1 MVDKETILQVLCGL
15 MRHPQYLSEKDKYSL
30 TTADFT
36 TYFEK
41 YVFSAIY
48 NLYQGGAA
56 VITVS
61 DIDNY
66 FNAHEV
72 AKSVFEKENGV
83 EYLQDALDFTSEENF
98 PFYYRRLK
106 KFNAIHDLQ
115 KAGFDTSWLYCEDLT
130 NEKAKQINDKF
141 EELEVSDIFEMVRR
155 RIMKLEVNYSTGDA
169 SETESASDG
178 IVDLLE
184 ELRIRPEVGAPLQ
197 GEIFNTVSRGARK
210 GKFYIRTCS
219 SGVGKT
225 RQAVGDMCYL
235 SYPLRFNV
243 EQWMWEYNGSNEK
256 SLFIATE
263 QKKDEIQTM
272 ILAYLTGFNE
282 EKFIYNNFSDL
293 ERTVVQ
299 QAVKVMKTFEDNVFI
314 VTLPNPSIE
323 QIKAVVRQ
331 NWLLHNIE
339 NVFYDYIFSSPN
351 LLNEF
356 RDLRIR
362 EDVAL
367 GMLSTALKDLAVE
380 MNLFVESG
388 TQTNAKAKDEDERDE
403 GAIRGSRAIIDK
415 CDLGCIVS
423 PVTQDEL
430 ELLKSFIDETGLKPT
445 HVTDIYK
452 VRRGRYTKVKIWS
465 ELDLGTCRKNDL
477 FITDV
482 NYWQLPEFELMRFE
496 FKEQDG
502 LDLIMKMVD
511 SLNSERGTLTTID
524 QFNEPQPVEL
534 INLDDIEQEK
544 EISFESLL

>member
-30 TTADFT
+30 TTADFG
-36 TYFEK
+36 TYFDK

-48 NLYQGGAA
+48 NLYQGGAI
-56 VITVS
+56 VISVS

-72 AKSVFEKENGV
+72 AKNVFQKENGI

-115 KAGFDTSWLYCEDLT
+115 KAGFDTSWLYCENLT
-130 NEKAKQINDKF
+130 DPKAKEINDKF
-141 EELEVSDIFEMVRR
+141 EELEIGDIFDLVRR

-169 SETESASDG
+169 SETEQASSG
-178 IVDLLE
+178 IVDLLN
-184 ELRIRPEVGAPLQ
+184 ELRISPEVGAPLQ
-197 GEIFNTVSRGARK
+197 GEMFNTVTRGARK

-235 SYPLRFNV
+235 SYPVRFNV
-243 EQWMWEYNGSNEK
+243 EQWLWEYNGSNEK

-263 QKKDEIQTM
+263 QEIDEIQTM

-282 EKFIYNNFSDL
+282 EKFLYNKFSDV

-299 QAVKVMKTFEDNVFI
+299 QAVEVMNTFADNVF
-314 VTLPNPSIE
+314 VVHVPNPSIE

-331 NWLLHNIE
+331 NWILHDIQ

-380 MNLFVESG
+380 MRLFVESA
-388 TQTNAKAKDEDERDE
+388 TQTNAKAKEGEDKDENV
-403 GAIRGSRAIIDK
+403 IRGSRAIIDK
-415 CDLGCIVS
+415 CDVACVTT
-423 PVTQDEL
+423 PVTQNDL
-430 ELLKSFIDETGLKPT
+430 DLLKDVIETTGLKPT
-445 HVTDIYK
+445 HVTDLYK
-452 VRRGRYTKVKIWS
+452 NRRARFTKVKIWS
-465 ELDLGTCRKNDL
+465 ELDLGTCRKTDL
-477 FITDV
+477 FITDT
-482 NYWQLPEFELMRFE
+482 NFWQIENFELMKFQFQE
-496 FKEQDG
+496 DDN
-502 LDLIMKMVD
+502 LDLIM
-511 SLNSERGTLTTID
+511 SLIDGFNSERGTLTSPGEFIMPQKAETI
-524 QFNEPQPVEL
+524 N
-534 INLDDIEQEK
+534 IEEIEK
-544 EISFESLL
+544 EEEVGFESLL